1 MSDWYL
7 QYCSPVDLLAV
18 REAMGPFGFS
28 SLSVVEQPELA
39 AGSVY
44 AVGDVEDYAVLPIG
58 ALRTALEAAALNPT
72 LVPADAVRAL
82 ARALAA
88 YRT

>member
-1 MSDWYL
+1 MSDWE
-7 QYCSPVDLLAV
+7 LLFCHPSDVPAV
-18 REAMGPFGFS
+18 REGLAPFGFS
-28 SLSVVEQPELA
+28 LLSVVERPELA

-44 AVGDVEDYAVLPIG
+44 AVGNVEDYAVLPIG